1 MSTKEVELS
10 TWDKMKGRMS
20 SGINSAK
27 QSTSNT
33 ISSLKNRL
41 NSAKESTS
49 NTISSLKNRLSS
61 AKERTSNKISSIK
74 NNFNAGSDN
83 SESNKNVVLSTLTIT
98 EIVFVYSP
106 IFVAILITS
115 LSFVFQNWKGVIYL
129 AFLIGVCLLRDLI
142 YRNGFP
148 DKKGSDLVGN
158 KVCDNIIFSNYGNVS
173 FSSYVFAFTIVY
185 LSLPMFINKAY
196 NWWLFSGLLI
206 YFVLD
211 IFSKYRNGCIT
222 KPPELFINIL
232 SGGLASG
239 IIVLLMNI
247 GGSSKFLFFNETQ
260 SSKEQCSQPTKQT
273 FKCDVYK
280 DGKLVQTL

>member
-20 SGINSAK
+20 SGINSVK
-27 QSTSNT
+27 EGTSNKM
-33 ISSLKNRL
+33 SSIKNSL
-41 NSAKESTS
+41 NSAKES
-49 NTISSLKNRLSS
+49 
-61 AKERTSNKISSIK
+61 ASNKISSIK
-74 NNFNAGSDN
+74 NNFNAGSNN